1 MNQERALV
9 RLTIDGREVFAS
21 DRATILD
28 VARRERVY
36 VPTLCYD
43 PRLAPFGACRVCMVG
58 VQGAKGPVAACTTP
72 VREGMVIDTQDAT
85 AKRVAK
91 GVVELVLSD
100 YPSTALLR
108 RPAARQPGTELARTS
123 TANDAQVQ
131 TNSPARTE
139 DRNELRMVAKHFG
152 LTESR
157 FVGERHDYAKDDRHP
172 YIKVDMNECIVCGR
186 CVRACDEIQGAF
198 ALTFAGRGWETRIVA
213 GIDAGFTNS
222 DCVSC
227 GACVQTCP
235 TGALDEAAFR
245 AVETIDRT
253 VTTTCAY
260 CGVGCSLEVHVRGEQ
275 VIAIDPAENGPSN
288 LGHSCVKGR
297 FAHQYARSPD
307 RLTTPLIRDA
317 QGKLQPASWDTA
329 LNLIATKFTAIR
341 QQHGPDAIAAISS
354 SRCTNEENY
363 VLQKLFRAAVGTN
376 NIDNCSR
383 VCHSPT
389 SYGLIRSLG
398 ESGGTNS
405 FADIDVTKCLL
416 LTGANPTEGHPVVG
430 ARMKQAVL
438 RGAKLIVIDPRRI
451 ELATHADV
459 FLQLRPGSNV
469 AVYNGLAHVI
479 LRDGLADDAFLD
491 LHAEHLDRFRAF
503 IAEYDPQ
510 RVHQISGVA
519 VKLLEQAAH
528 LYAASPPA
536 AIFYGLGVTEQ
547 SQGVSG
553 VRSLAN
559 LAILTGNLGKPGAGS
574 NPLRGQNNVQGSSD
588 MGALPNYLTM
598 YRSTEDAEVRATF
611 ENCWGRSIK
620 PARGLMIPEMFKA
633 AIAGHLQAMY
643 VFGEDIAQTDPDVS
657 HVEAALQSL
666 DFLVVHDIFANT
678 TSRFA
683 HVVLPGSSFLE
694 KTGTFTNAERRIQMV
709 REAVPSPGDARRDLD
724 ILLDLSARLG
734 YSMPHQNAAEVMEE
748 IAELTPQ
755 LGGVSHARLGTQGL
769 QWPVWNATHP
779 GTPVLY
785 EDGFGTPS
793 GRAGLFAV
801 EWEPP
806 GEVVSDE
813 FPLILITGRQLAH
826 YNSGTQTRRTAN
838 IELQAEDWVE
848 LHPDDARMLGID
860 HGDDVAVVNGRGRVE
875 TRACVTTRVA
885 PGNVFLSFHFPGV
898 MTNLLTGQGSDP
910 LTRCP
915 EYKVSAVNVQRLRPN
930 QMPEPFA
937 HGFRQNAYD

>member
-1 MNQERALV
+1 MSDARTLV
-9 RLTIDGREVFAS
+9 SVTIDGRALIAS

-28 VARRERVY
+28 VARREHIY

-43 PRLAPFGACRVCMVG
+43 PRLAAFGACRVCLVG
-58 VQGAKGPVAACTTP
+58 VAGAKGPVAACTTP
-72 VREGMVIDTQDAT
+72 VRDGMVIDTRDAT
-85 AKRVAK
+85 AQRIAK

-100 YPSTALLR
+100 YPTAALDR
-108 RPAARQPGTELARTS
+108 AGG
-123 TANDAQVQ
+123 
-131 TNSPARTE
+131 
-139 DRNELRMVAKHFG
+139 RNELRDVARHFG
-152 LTESR
+152 LSRSR
-157 FVGERHDYAKDDRHP
+157 FAGERHVYTRDDRHP

-198 ALTFAGRGWETRIVA
+198 ALTYAGRGWDTRIVA
-213 GIDAGFTNS
+213 GIDAGFIDS

-245 AVETIDRT
+245 AQETIDRT

-260 CGVGCSLEVHVRGEQ
+260 CGVGCSLEVHVRADQ
-275 VIAIDPAENGPSN
+275 VVAIDPAEHGPSN

-297 FAHQYARSPD
+297 FAHQYARSPE
-307 RLTTPLIRDA
+307 RLTAPRVRRADGTWRET
-317 QGKLQPASWDTA
+317 SWEEA
-329 LNLIATKFTAIR
+329 LGIVATKFAAIR
-341 QQHGPDAIAAISS
+341 AQHGPDAIAAISS

-363 VLQKLFRAAVGTN
+363 VLQKLFRAAIGTN

-405 FADIDVTKCLL
+405 FADIDVTACLL
-416 LTGANPTEGHPVVG
+416 ITGANPTEGHPVVG

-451 ELATHADV
+451 ELATYADV

-469 AVYNGLAHVI
+469 AVYNGLAHVM
-479 LRDGLADDAFLD
+479 LRDGIVAQEFLD
-491 LHAEHLDRFRAF
+491 THAEHLETFRAF
-503 IAEYDPQ
+503 IAEYPPD
-510 RVHQISGVA
+510 RVETISGVPA
-519 VKLLEQAAH
+519 QLLERAAH
-528 LYAASPPA
+528 LYAGSPPA

-547 SQGVSG
+547 SQGVAG
-553 VRSLAN
+553 VRTLAN

-588 MGALPNYLTM
+588 MGALPNVLTM
-598 YRSTEDAEVRATF
+598 YRSVEDPAVRAPF
-611 ENCWGRSIK
+611 ENRWGRPI
-620 PARGLMIPEMFKA
+620 PAVRGLMIPEMFTQA
-633 AIAGHLQAMY
+633 HAGKLKAMY
-643 VFGEDIAQTDPDVS
+643 VFGEDIAQTDPNLA
-657 HVEAALQSL
+657 HVTGALEAL
-666 DFLVVHDIFANT
+666 DFLVVHDIFENAT
-678 TSRFA
+678 ARFA
-683 HVVLPGSSFLE
+683 HVLLPGSSFLE

-709 REAVPSPGDARRDLD
+709 REVLPPPGTARRDLD

-734 YSMPHQNAAEVMEE
+734 YPMPHRTAAEVMDE
-748 IAELTPQ
+748 IATLTPQ
-755 LGGVSHARLGTQGL
+755 LAGVSHTRLGTQGL
-769 QWPVWNATHP
+769 QWPVWDATHP
-779 GTPVLY
+779 GTAVLY
-785 EDGFGTPS
+785 HDGFGTPS
-793 GRAGLFAV
+793 GRAGLFAA

-806 GEVVSDE
+806 GEVASSE

-826 YNSGTQTRRTAN
+826 YNSGTQTRRTPN
-838 IELQAEDWVE
+838 LELQPEDWVE
-848 LHPDDARMLGID
+848 VHPEDAHALGVA
-860 HGDDVAVVNGRGRVE
+860 HGDDVAVVNGRGSVE

-885 PGNVFLSFHFPGV
+885 PGNVFLSFHFPEV

-915 EYKVSAVNVQRLRPN
+915 EYKVSAVAVRRLRPN
-930 QMPEPFA
+930 QMPAPFA
-937 HGFRQNAYD
+937 QGFRQNAHNR